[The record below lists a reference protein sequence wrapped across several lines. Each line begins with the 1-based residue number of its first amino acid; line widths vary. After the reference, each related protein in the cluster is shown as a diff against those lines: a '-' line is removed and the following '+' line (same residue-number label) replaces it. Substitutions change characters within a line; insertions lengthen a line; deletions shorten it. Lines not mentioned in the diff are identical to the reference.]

1 MGDLATSNDREN
13 KMTIKLEHY
22 LKEHPIMGVIVG
34 YGAAL
39 LSLLADITP
48 LFAAVSAVFGLVVL
62 FYTLR
67 IKLVEYEIKK
77 RELDQL
83 KRKDLEG

>member
-1 MGDLATSNDREN
+1 
-13 KMTIKLEHY
+13 MTIKLEDY
-22 LKEHPIMGVIVG
+22 LREYPILSVAIG
-34 YGAAL
+34 YASAL
-39 LSLLADITP
+39 LSLLGNVTP
-48 LFAAVSAVFGLVVL
+48 LFAAISAVFGAIVI

-83 KRKDLEG
+83 KKKDLHG

>member
-1 MGDLATSNDREN
+1 
-13 KMTIKLEHY
+13 MTVKLEHY
-22 LKEHPIMGVIVG
+22 LREHAILSVVVG
-34 YGAAL
+34 YASAL
-39 LSLLADITP
+39 LSLLANVTP
-48 LFAAVSAVFGLVVL
+48 LFAAISAVFGAVVI

-83 KRKDLEG
+83 KRKDLQG

>member
-1 MGDLATSNDREN
+1 
-13 KMTIKLEHY
+13 MTIKLEHY
-22 LKEHPIMGVIVG
+22 LKEHPVMGVIVG

-48 LFAAVSAVFGLVVL
+48 LFATVSAVFGLVVL

-67 IKLVEYEIKK
+67 IKLIEYEIKK
-77 RELDQL
+77 DELARL
-83 KRKDLEG
+83 RKKDLEG